1 MTLAAVPTFTRKAIE
16 SITIVVTTSVAA
28 MLITIRTEIDRCVP
42 VAHSN
47 GRNIDPD
54 RQIEMPGTVVILRD
68 PWLPQP
74 VSSSMALL
82 AEGLNRS

>member
-1 MTLAAVPTFTRKAIE
+1 
-16 SITIVVTTSVAA
+16 
-28 MLITIRTEIDRCVP
+28 VP

-54 RQIEMPGTVVILRD
+54 RQIEIPGTVVILRD